1 MNVFLWIVLV
11 IVTFAAFFPMTI
23 LKVFNSNKRYKY
35 FKFVSILLF
44 IWTIQTWLRLLVTEP
59 YIQYYLGLNLYP
71 MVFLVVG
78 SLHAAIRRY
87 IGRPILKIFKWMIGI
102 FFVIELALVNT
113 NALHLWVWD
122 IAPSNS
128 ITYLDTINAPVGL
141 FFYIHTAICYFI
153 LVYICVELLSN
164 LYRRM
169 KRDQDYFP
177 FLFVFLGILLGVTL
191 NIIHIFFVRF
201 IIDPTFIAFVVIILM
216 YYFVIYIRDIKLI
229 LMMNRNEFILDNL
242 REMYVIVNQ
251 RNEVIDAS
259 QSFIEYFSLNI
270 EDNIVFEDL
279 LLEIQ
284 DRAVIFTEPDDLQ
297 MDFDS
302 NRRYLHMLMKLIDIP
317 LYKYPG
323 KFYLFYDE
331 SEHQKYIND
340 MNYVKSHDLMT
351 GLYNRNHFEEIK
363 SKIDKSS
370 QSYALVLFD
379 LDGLKLYNDYL
390 GHESGDNL
398 LIEFAKKL
406 NEVSRKYNLVP
417 IRMGGDEF
425 LLIAMNL
432 NIKMIDSSMEDIVKI
447 LKSSDVDIT
456 ILFSYGYA
464 ERESHSELLERVVS
478 RADNNMYSMK
488 EQNRLLK
495 KNLEQKLKEK
505 AKKNNK
511 K

>member
-1 MNVFLWIVLV
+1 
-11 IVTFAAFFPMTI
+11 
-23 LKVFNSNKRYKY
+23 
-35 FKFVSILLF
+35 
-44 IWTIQTWLRLLVTEP
+44 
-59 YIQYYLGLNLYP
+59 
-71 MVFLVVG
+71 
-78 SLHAAIRRY
+78 
-87 IGRPILKIFKWMIGI
+87 
-102 FFVIELALVNT
+102 
-113 NALHLWVWD
+113 
-122 IAPSNS
+122 
-128 ITYLDTINAPVGL
+128 
-141 FFYIHTAICYFI
+141 
-153 LVYICVELLSN
+153 
-164 LYRRM
+164 
-169 KRDQDYFP
+169 
-177 FLFVFLGILLGVTL
+177 
-191 NIIHIFFVRF
+191 
-201 IIDPTFIAFVVIILM
+201 
-216 YYFVIYIRDIKLI
+216 
-229 LMMNRNEFILDNL
+229 MNRNEFILDNL

-259 QSFIEYFSLNI
+259 QSFIEYFNLNI

-363 SKIDKSS
+363 SKIDESS

-406 NEVSRKYNLVP
+406 NEVSKKYNLVP

-488 EQNRLLK
+488 EQKRLLK